1 MGTFIHNGIL
11 RDFDDLTYAEYW
23 TMFRTV
29 RYDPTRALHPNY
41 FLERGGIPGQPTMH
55 VILRT
60 QLHRHVT
67 RLHPARPSE
76 GERFYLRR
84 LLQHMPALSFEDLRY
99 VNGVQLPTFQEAAIA
114 AGLFADQNEAE
125 YTIREA
131 VQALHTPRQLRFLF
145 VILLT
150 NDSIPSPVYI
160 WTMFRTQFCLDYA
173 LRLGSEVGE
182 NHALLE
188 IQRNLDEHG
197 KTLGEF
203 GLPDVVSFTAEV
215 EHELIRWN
223 SGVQALAARAAAS
236 LSILNAGQR
245 EIFDEVI
252 EAIQENRPLTL
263 FIDGKAGRGKTFL
276 INAICEHVRALGL
289 IVIPTATAAF
299 AAQLYP
305 GGRTTHSA
313 FKVRHFHM
321 VCMSFEGMTDSF
333 CNGCCRCLLTKT
345 MNS

>member
-1 MGTFIHNGIL
+1 MGTFFYQGIL
-11 RDFDDLTYAEYW
+11 RDFDDLTYSEYW

-29 RYDPTRALHPNY
+29 RYDPTRASHPNY
-41 FLERGGIPGQPTMH
+41 FLERGTIPGQLTMH

-84 LLQHMPALSFEDLRY
+84 LLQHMPALSFDDLRY
-99 VNGVQLPTFQEAAIA
+99 INGIQLPTFQEAAIA

-131 VQALHTPRQLRFLF
+131 IQALHTPRQLRFLF

-150 NDSIPSPVYI
+150 NDSVPSPVYI
-160 WTMFRTQFCLDYA
+160 WSTFRTQFCLDYA
-173 LRLGSEVGE
+173 LQLGSEVGE

-197 KTLGEF
+197 KTLGQF
-203 GLPDVVSFTAEV
+203 GLPDVISFTAEV

-223 SGVQALAARAAAS
+223 SGVDGLAARAAAS
-236 LSILNAGQR
+236 LAILNTGQR
-245 EIFDEVI
+245 EIFDEVMD
-252 EAIQENRPLTL
+252 AIQGNRPLTL

-276 INAICEHVRALGL
+276 INTICEHIRALGL
-289 IVIPTATAAF
+289 IAIPTATAAF

-313 FKVRHFHM
+313 FKVGHFQM
-321 VCMSFEGMTDSF
+321 VSLHFTARLTLFDGW
-333 CNGCCRCLLTKT
+333 CRCLSMKT